1 LLLKL
6 IGFSCPFS
14 YCLSRRR
21 SATLSYAL
29 QVGTKKALGVLSNS
43 LACLTPIFP
52 YYTGIITL
60 NLSLHPKVSNIVVH
74 AKTVESLLEYV
85 ANPMVIS
92 SSEVSPPFYPLR
104 LILQSNKAIGQLVNS
119 IFYNDFAC
127 QMLAID

>member
-1 LLLKL
+1 
-6 IGFSCPFS
+6 
-14 YCLSRRR
+14 
-21 SATLSYAL
+21 
-29 QVGTKKALGVLSNS
+29 

-104 LILQSNKAIGQLVNS
+104 LILQSNKAIGQLVN
-119 IFYNDFAC
+119 
-127 QMLAID
+127 